1 MNRSPG
7 RRLTRPVTF
16 FALVV
21 GLVAASAAGSA
32 QNRQATLW
40 ITLGES
46 DQLVEVDA
54 YTFKERR
61 RITTDPRP
69 HGLAASP
76 DGSKI
81 YVGSDRTGNLQVIDA
96 STGRIDAQLPL
107 GKDPNQLT
115 LTKDGRFA
123 YMPMRAEDTVAV
135 VALDPLRLVKK
146 IPMNRGP
153 HDAYTSADGT
163 RIYVGAQYG
172 NGIAVFDPAAHTL
185 LHHIATEDGVRPLE
199 PTSDGRTL
207 YAALSNLLGF
217 VVVDP
222 VSQKVTRRVELGQL
236 PPGVP
241 KPYLDTYTHAIQ
253 LVKNDAELWVTDCI
267 NDLVRVVRTSDLTEV
282 AHIRVGK
289 FPHWFTVRPDG
300 EVLFVSL
307 WDSHAVAAIDINT
320 RKVLTNIQFAR
331 GSGPKRIL
339 ATVAVG
345 HAKD

>member
-1 MNRSPG
+1 MSLAVA
-7 RRLTRPVTF
+7 RLILVISAFMAAPA
-16 FALVV
+16 AL
-21 GLVAASAAGSA
+21 A
-32 QNRQATLW
+32 QGPHATLW
-40 ITLGES
+40 VTLGDS

-54 YTFKERR
+54 YTFQERR
-61 RITTDPRP
+61 RITVDPRP
-69 HGLAASP
+69 HGLASSP
-76 DGSKI
+76 DGSTI
-81 YVGSDRTGNLQVIDA
+81 YIGSDRTGNFQVIDA
-96 STGRIDAQLPL
+96 RSGRITAQIPL

-123 YMPMRAEDTVAV
+123 YMPMRAEDSVAIIE
-135 VALDPLRLVKK
+135 LNPLRLVKK
-146 IPMNRGP
+146 VAMNRGP

-172 NGIAVFDPAAHTL
+172 NGIAVFDPATHTL
-185 LHHIATEDGVRPLE
+185 LHHITTSDGVRPLE
-199 PTSDGRTL
+199 PTADGRTL

-222 VSQKVTRRVELGQL
+222 SSRSVTRRVELGRL
-236 PPGVP
+236 PDGVP

-253 LVKNDAELWVTDCI
+253 LVKNDTELWVTDCI

-282 AHIRVGK
+282 AQIRVGK

-300 EVLFVSL
+300 QVLFVSL

-320 RKVLTNIQFAR
+320 RKVLTNIQFPR

-339 ATVAVG
+339 ATVSR
-345 HAKD
+345 H